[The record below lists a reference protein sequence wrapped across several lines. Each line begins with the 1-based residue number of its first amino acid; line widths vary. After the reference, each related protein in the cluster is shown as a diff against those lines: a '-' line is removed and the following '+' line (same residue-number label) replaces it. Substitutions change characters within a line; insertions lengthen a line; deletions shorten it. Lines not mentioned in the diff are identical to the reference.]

1 MSGEP
6 NARGPA
12 APIDLT
18 DDEVRELAGD
28 RTKRVAAVTR
38 LEQQVPTEPV
48 GRLETANP
56 VPVSMT
62 AKEIEAVQSSGRL
75 SDAILSRLPAS
86 DVPAEAPKKAAGR
99 PVAGPTKRPPRA
111 RPSK

>member
-1 MSGEP
+1 MDP
-6 NARGPA
+6 
-12 APIDLT
+12 
-18 DDEVRELAGD
+18 REIQPTLCYRLDNGQVIRITSVNSAQVSYD
-28 RTKRVAAVTR
+28 VFDKR
-38 LEQQVPTEPV
+38 QQVWIQSY
-48 GRLETANP
+48 NP

-86 DVPAEAPKKAAGR
+86 DVPAGAPKKAAGR